1 MSSNKSIIV
10 QLLNNNTINNNVKNN
25 ATIKIQFHACILL
38 LYQVFLGRNI
48 LNKIIRGF
56 MQKTIYVF
64 LLFLMILGGC
74 TEESRN
80 KIFKQADNVLGK
92 DLRIS
97 YVADSGKLVK
107 SWTVRD
113 GKVTTHKDEQGGTSG
128 YYYFWSVESGYVQ
141 VPIVRSIVEEIKN

>member
-1 MSSNKSIIV
+1 MTSSILLHYKFLFCLYIIV
-10 QLLNNNTINNNVKNN
+10 ISSIFRLKHF
-25 ATIKIQFHACILL
+25 KH
-38 LYQVFLGRNI
+38 VFMRI
-48 LNKIIRGF
+48 

-64 LLFLMILGGC
+64 LLFLLILGGC

-97 YVADSGKLVK
+97 YVADSGKIVK

-128 YYYFWSVESGYVQ
+128 YYYFWSIESGYVQ

>member
-1 MSSNKSIIV
+1 
-10 QLLNNNTINNNVKNN
+10 
-25 ATIKIQFHACILL
+25 
-38 LYQVFLGRNI
+38 
-48 LNKIIRGF
+48 
-56 MQKTIYVF
+56 MQKNFYVF
-64 LLFLMILGGC
+64 FICLIFFVSC

-97 YVADSGKLVK
+97 YVADSGKIVK

-113 GKVTTHKDEQGGTSG
+113 GKVTTHKDEQGSTSG

-141 VPIVRSIVEEIKN
+141 VPIVRTIVEEIKN

>member
-1 MSSNKSIIV
+1 MRKTFI
-10 QLLNNNTINNNVKNN
+10 
-25 ATIKIQFHACILL
+25 ILL
-38 LYQVFLGRNI
+38 LFQMF
-48 LNKIIRGF
+48 
-56 MQKTIYVF
+56 
-64 LLFLMILGGC
+64 LGGC

-97 YVADSGKLVK
+97 YVADSGKIVK
-107 SWTVRD
+107 SWTVSD

-128 YYYFWSVESGYVQ
+128 YYYFWSVERGYVQ

>member
-1 MSSNKSIIV
+1 
-10 QLLNNNTINNNVKNN
+10 
-25 ATIKIQFHACILL
+25 
-38 LYQVFLGRNI
+38 
-48 LNKIIRGF
+48 

-64 LLFLMILGGC
+64 LLFLLFLGSC

-80 KIFKQADNVLGK
+80 KIFKQSDNVLGK
-92 DLRIS
+92 HLLIS
-97 YVADSGKLVK
+97 YVADSGKIVK
-107 SWTVRD
+107 TWTVRD

>member
-1 MSSNKSIIV
+1 MNIINK
-10 QLLNNNTINNNVKNN
+10 N
-25 ATIKIQFHACILL
+25 
-38 LYQVFLGRNI
+38 
-48 LNKIIRGF
+48 IRGF
-56 MQKTIYVF
+56 MKRTIYVF
-64 LLFLMILGGC
+64 LLFMFFLGGC

-97 YVADSGKLVK
+97 YVAESGKIFK

-113 GKVTTHKDEQGGTSG
+113 GKVTTHKDEQGSTSG

>member
-1 MSSNKSIIV
+1 MN
-10 QLLNNNTINNNVKNN
+10 
-25 ATIKIQFHACILL
+25 
-38 LYQVFLGRNI
+38 
-48 LNKIIRGF
+48 
-56 MQKTIYVF
+56 KTIYVF
-64 LLFLMILGGC
+64 LLFVMVLVGC

-97 YVADSGKLVK
+97 YVADNGKLVK
-107 SWTVRD
+107 TWTVRD

-141 VPIVRSIVEEIKN
+141 VPILRTIVEEIKN

>member
-1 MSSNKSIIV
+1 M
-10 QLLNNNTINNNVKNN
+10 
-25 ATIKIQFHACILL
+25 
-38 LYQVFLGRNI
+38 R
-48 LNKIIRGF
+48 R
-56 MQKTIYVF
+56 TIYVF
-64 LLFLMILGGC
+64 FLFLLIWGGC

-97 YVADSGKLVK
+97 YVADNGKIVK
-107 SWTVRD
+107 KWTVRD

-128 YYYFWSVESGYVQ
+128 YYYFWSIESGYVQ

>member
-1 MSSNKSIIV
+1 
-10 QLLNNNTINNNVKNN
+10 
-25 ATIKIQFHACILL
+25 
-38 LYQVFLGRNI
+38 
-48 LNKIIRGF
+48 

-64 LLFLMILGGC
+64 ILFLFFLGGC

-97 YVADSGKLVK
+97 YVADNGKIVK

-128 YYYFWSVESGYVQ
+128 YYYFWSDKSGYVQ

>member
-1 MSSNKSIIV
+1 
-10 QLLNNNTINNNVKNN
+10 
-25 ATIKIQFHACILL
+25 
-38 LYQVFLGRNI
+38 
-48 LNKIIRGF
+48 
-56 MQKTIYVF
+56 MQKTIFV
-64 LLFLMILGGC
+64 LLFLLLVLGGC

-97 YVADSGKLVK
+97 YVSDSGKVVK

-113 GKVTTHKDEQGGTSG
+113 GKVTTHKDEKGGTSG
-128 YYYFWSVESGYVQ
+128 YYYFWSSESGYVQ

>member
-1 MSSNKSIIV
+1 
-10 QLLNNNTINNNVKNN
+10 
-25 ATIKIQFHACILL
+25 
-38 LYQVFLGRNI
+38 
-48 LNKIIRGF
+48 
-56 MQKTIYVF
+56 MQQIIYVF
-64 LLFLMILGGC
+64 FLFLAILTGC

-97 YVADSGKLVK
+97 YVADSGKIVK

-113 GKVTTHKDEQGGTSG
+113 GKVTTHKDEQGSTSG

-141 VPIVRSIVEEIKN
+141 VPIVRVIVEEIKN

>member
-1 MSSNKSIIV
+1 M
-10 QLLNNNTINNNVKNN
+10 QKNFCLFF
-25 ATIKIQFHACILL
+25 ISLF
-38 LYQVFLGRNI
+38 FLGS
-48 LNKIIRGF
+48 
-56 MQKTIYVF
+56 
-64 LLFLMILGGC
+64 C

-97 YVADSGKLVK
+97 YVADGGKIVK

-141 VPIVRSIVEEIKN
+141 VPIVRTIVEEIKN

>member
-1 MSSNKSIIV
+1 
-10 QLLNNNTINNNVKNN
+10 
-25 ATIKIQFHACILL
+25 
-38 LYQVFLGRNI
+38 
-48 LNKIIRGF
+48 
-56 MQKTIYVF
+56 MQKTFYAF
-64 LLFLMILGGC
+64 LLFLLFMGAC

-97 YVADSGKLVK
+97 YVADSGKIVK

-113 GKVTTHKDEQGGTSG
+113 GKVTTHKDEKGGTSG